1 VDETAMILERYIAGN
16 LVKGWL
22 LVLLVLGA
30 VFGLIG
36 FVQELDH
43 TRFDY
48 NALAVGRYTLFILPQ
63 QLVSLSP
70 VIALLGSIVAL
81 ASLDRS
87 NELTIMSCSGFSR
100 AGLLRAIALPTAL
113 LMALLWLCME
123 YVTPPLQQS
132 AEAERHALR
141 YKNQVRIPDGGVWS
155 KNGNRYIH
163 LDKMFRDGVPG
174 DIDLFEFDDSG
185 QLTRALH
192 AQTAKVSKDRTWL
205 FQQVREKLLVDG
217 TLVNRR
223 HRELQISNLWSPD
236 ELPTLTLDSDSM
248 RLSVLYSY
256 SQYRAQN
263 GQPNEKYLSAFWQK
277 LLMPLTVGAMVLL
290 ATPISA
296 NLGARRDRSFGL
308 DVALGALVGI
318 LFYLGTQIVFAMGQ
332 LLNLNIP
339 SVALAPTLVIV
350 ICAAI
355 LLRRMRW

>member
-1 VDETAMILERYIAGN
+1 
-16 LVKGWL
+16 
-22 LVLLVLGA
+22 
-30 VFGLIG
+30 
-36 FVQELDH
+36 
-43 TRFDY
+43 
-48 NALAVGRYTLFILPQ
+48 
-63 QLVSLSP
+63 
-70 VIALLGSIVAL
+70 
-81 ASLDRS
+81 
-87 NELTIMSCSGFSR
+87 
-100 AGLLRAIALPTAL
+100 
-113 LMALLWLCME
+113 
-123 YVTPPLQQS
+123 
-132 AEAERHALR
+132 
-141 YKNQVRIPDGGVWS
+141 
-155 KNGNRYIH
+155 
-163 LDKMFRDGVPG
+163 
-174 DIDLFEFDDSG
+174 
-185 QLTRALH
+185 
-192 AQTAKVSKDRTWL
+192 L

-318 LFYLGTQIVFAMGQ
+318 LFYLGTQIVFALGQ

>member
-1 VDETAMILERYIAGN
+1 M
-16 LVKGWL
+16 
-22 LVLLVLGA
+22 LGA

-63 QLVSLSP
+63 QLVSLAP

-87 NELTIMSCSGFSR
+87 NELTVMSCSGFSR
-100 AGLLRAIALPTAL
+100 ARLLRAIALPTAL
-113 LMALLWLCME
+113 LMALLWVSME

-132 AEAERHALR
+132 AEAERQALR
-141 YKNQVRIPDGGVWS
+141 YRNQVRIPDGGVWS

-163 LDKMFRDGVPG
+163 LEKMYEDGVPG

-192 AQTAKVSKDRTWL
+192 AETAKVSKDRTWL
-205 FQQVREKLLVDG
+205 FQKVREKLLVDG

-223 HRELQISNLWSPD
+223 HRELQITNLWSPD

-248 RLSVLYSY
+248 RLSVLHSY

-263 GQPNEKYLSAFWQK
+263 GQPNEKYLSTFWQK

-308 DVALGALVGI
+308 DIALGALVGI
-318 LFYLGTQIVFAMGQ
+318 LFYLGTQIVFALGQ
-332 LLNLNIP
+332 LLDLNIP

-350 ICAAI
+350 IFAVI
-355 LLRRMRW
+355 LMRRMRW

>member
-1 VDETAMILERYIAGN
+1 
-16 LVKGWL
+16 
-22 LVLLVLGA
+22 
-30 VFGLIG
+30 
-36 FVQELDH
+36 
-43 TRFDY
+43 
-48 NALAVGRYTLFILPQ
+48 VGRYTLFILPQ

-100 AGLLRAIALPTAL
+100 AGLLRAIAVPTAL

-123 YVTPPLQQS
+123 YITPPLQQS

-141 YKNQVRIPDGGVWS
+141 YQNQVRIPDGGVWS

-163 LDKMFRDGVPG
+163 LDKMFQDGVPG

-192 AQTAKVSKDRTWL
+192 AKTAKVSKDRTWL
-205 FQQVREKLLVDG
+205 FQKVREKLLVDG

-223 HRELQISNLWSPD
+223 HRELQITNLWSPD

-248 RLSVLYSY
+248 RLSVLYRY

-308 DVALGALVGI
+308 DIALGALVGI

-355 LLRRMRW
+355 MLRRMRW

>member
-1 VDETAMILERYIAGN
+1 MILERYIAGN

-141 YKNQVRIPDGGVWS
+141 YRNQVRIPDGGVWS

-163 LDKMFRDGVPG
+163 LDKMHKDGVPG

-192 AQTAKVSKDRTWL
+192 AETAKVSKDRTWL
-205 FQQVREKLLVDG
+205 FQRVREKLLVDG

-223 HRELQISNLWSPD
+223 HRELQITNLWSPD

-248 RLSVLYSY
+248 RLSVL
-256 SQYRAQN
+256 
-263 GQPNEKYLSAFWQK
+263 
-277 LLMPLTVGAMVLL
+277 
-290 ATPISA
+290 
-296 NLGARRDRSFGL
+296 
-308 DVALGALVGI
+308 
-318 LFYLGTQIVFAMGQ
+318 
-332 LLNLNIP
+332 
-339 SVALAPTLVIV
+339 
-350 ICAAI
+350 
-355 LLRRMRW
+355 

>member
-1 VDETAMILERYIAGN
+1 
-16 LVKGWL
+16 
-22 LVLLVLGA
+22 
-30 VFGLIG
+30 
-36 FVQELDH
+36 
-43 TRFDY
+43 
-48 NALAVGRYTLFILPQ
+48 
-63 QLVSLSP
+63 
-70 VIALLGSIVAL
+70 VAL

-100 AGLLRAIALPTAL
+100 ARLLRAIALPTAL

-123 YVTPPLQQS
+123 YVTPPMQQS

-141 YKNQVRIPDGGVWS
+141 YRNQVRIPDGGVWS

-163 LDKMFRDGVPG
+163 LEKMYDDGVPG
-174 DIDLFEFDDSG
+174 DIDLFEFDESG

-192 AQTAKVSKDRTWL
+192 AETAKVSKDRTWL
-205 FQQVREKLLVDG
+205 FQKVREKLLVDG

-223 HRELQISNLWSPD
+223 HRELQITNLWSPD

-248 RLSVLYSY
+248 RLSVLHSY

-263 GQPNEKYLSAFWQK
+263 GQPNKKYLSAFWQK

-308 DVALGALVGI
+308 DIALGALVGI
-318 LFYLGTQIVFAMGQ
+318 LFYLGTQIVFALGQ
-332 LLNLNIP
+332 LLDLNIP
-339 SVALAPTLVIV
+339 SVALAPTLVII
-350 ICAAI
+350 ICAVI
-355 LLRRMRW
+355 LLRRTRW

>member
-1 VDETAMILERYIAGN
+1 MILERYIASN

-63 QLVSLSP
+63 QLVGLAP

-81 ASLDRS
+81 ASLDRF
-87 NELTIMSCSGFSR
+87 NELTIISCTGFSLAR
-100 AGLLRAIALPTAL
+100 LLVAIALPTAL
-113 LMALLWLCME
+113 FMAILWVCME

-132 AEAERHALR
+132 AEAERQALR
-141 YKNQVRIPDGGVWS
+141 YRNQVRIPDGGVWS
-155 KNGNRYIH
+155 KSDNRYIH
-163 LDKMFRDGVPG
+163 LDKMHKGGIPG

-192 AQTAKVSKDRTWL
+192 AETAIVSQNRTWL
-205 FQQVREKLLVDG
+205 FENVREKLLVDRK
-217 TLVNRR
+217 LVT
-223 HRELQISNLWSPD
+223 HHYDQLEIDNLWSPA
-236 ELPTLTLDSDSM
+236 ELPTLTQDSDSM
-248 RLSVLYSY
+248 RLSVLHAY
-256 SQYRAQN
+256 SQYRADS
-263 GQPNEKYLSAFWQK
+263 GQPYEKYLSAFWQK
-277 LLMPLTVGAMVLL
+277 LLMPLTVAAMVLL

-308 DVALGALVGI
+308 NIAMGALVGI

-332 LLNLNIP
+332 LLGLNIP
-339 SVALAPTLVIV
+339 LVALAPTLVILL
-350 ICAAI
+350 CATI
-355 LLRRMRW
+355 MLRRMHW